1 MGAVEFV
8 VGLGVVIEFPDA
20 PAIGVVA
27 GAAMDAEREL
37 VNIVTLVARIAIQRF
52 HLVAGVQ
59 MAFFARYGGM
69 QSDERKTRHVM
80 IKNHAFVPFLL
91 VMAARTFLAF
101 LAFVYVIAFMA
112 GKTGIAPLFL
122 VQVAAMTILAGDVL
136 VGALQGELGVLVMG
150 ESGMFPLAGGVTAVA
165 FAAVAAGMLVVM
177 LVTVVALG
185 AQLYAIKFAG
195 MTGFAANGDVGA
207 GQFEF
212 SILVVIEYNLL
223 PFPLVM
229 ALPAFIAVASRV
241 HVIYAMAGHAFRGQ
255 IFIAFIGMAAVAG
268 SFLVLA
274 VQRKFGFVMI
284 EATGLPSLDA
294 MTLFAGLAEAS
305 LVRVILVMTVIA
317 CRRCIT
323 MFGILLMATGTG
335 QSQMCA
341 FQREIG
347 LMMIKGIRIKMHDV
361 GIASYML
368 GMAGLAR

>member
-1 MGAVEFV
+1 M
-8 VGLGVVIEFPDA
+8 IENKPF
-20 PAIGVVA
+20 
-27 GAAMDAEREL
+27 
-37 VNIVTLVARIAIQRF
+37 
-52 HLVAGVQ
+52 
-59 MAFFARYGGM
+59 
-69 QSDERKTRHVM
+69 
-80 IKNHAFVPFLL
+80 PFLL
-91 VMAARTFLAF
+91 VMALLA
-101 LAFVYVIAFMA
+101 L
-112 GKTGIAPLFL
+112 L
-122 VQVAAMTILAGDVL
+122 
-136 VGALQGELGVLVMG
+136 
-150 ESGMFPLAGGVTAVA
+150 
-165 FAAVAAGMLVVM
+165 AVAAGM
-177 LVTVVALG
+177 
-185 AQLYAIKFAG
+185 
-195 MTGFAANGDVGA
+195 
-207 GQFEF
+207 
-212 SILVVIEYNLL
+212 
-223 PFPLVM
+223 
-229 ALPAFIAVASRV
+229 